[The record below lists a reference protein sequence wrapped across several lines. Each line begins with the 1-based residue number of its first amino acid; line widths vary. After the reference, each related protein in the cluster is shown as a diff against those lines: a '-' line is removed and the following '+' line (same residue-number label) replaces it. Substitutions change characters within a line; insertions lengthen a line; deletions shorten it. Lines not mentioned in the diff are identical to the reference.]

1 MSYIIAGLGNPGE
14 EYKNT
19 RHNVGRM
26 VLEAFAKA
34 HGAEDFATTK
44 KVQALTTK
52 VDLKKGRQQESLL
65 LMMPETFMN
74 NSGKAIGPLVTTM
87 GKVSP
92 KKAEKLIVIYDDFH
106 IPLGSLKVSFNRSSG
121 GHNGVESVIKSAKTE
136 GFVRIR
142 VGVSPTTAGGK
153 IKVPHGDKEVEKF
166 ILGPF
171 KSAEEAELKKVIK
184 RAVEAIETIVFE
196 GREKAMSVYNAG

>member
-1 MSYIIAGLGNPGE
+1 MSYIVVGLGNPGE

-26 VLEAFAKA
+26 VLEAFATAHKA
-34 HGAEDFATTK
+34 DDFEMNK
-44 KVQALTTK
+44 KTQSLSTK
-52 VDLKKGRQQESLL
+52 VDLKKESLL
-65 LMMPETFMN
+65 LLMPETFMN
-74 NSGKAIGPLVTTM
+74 NSGKAVGPLVTTM

-92 KKAEKLIVIYDDFH
+92 KKAEKLIVVYDDFH
-106 IPLGSLKVSFNRSSG
+106 IPLGSIKISFNRSSG
-121 GHNGVESVIKSAKTE
+121 GHNGLESIIKAAKTE
-136 GFVRIR
+136 GFVRVR

-171 KSAEEAELKKVIK
+171 KPADATELKKVIK
-184 RAVEAIETIVFE
+184 KAVEAIETIILE
-196 GREKAMSVYNAG
+196 GREKAMGVYNSQ